1 MNREIFKSTILDFYP
16 SYTKKEILK
25 QAVKDGLIINNKK
38 HVTVQNPHYAKIIS
52 GFPFNASR
60 MAVNAFM

>member
-1 MNREIFKSTILDFYP
+1 M
-16 SYTKKEILK
+16 KK
-25 QAVKDGLIINNKK
+25 VKNWLFGIDSVF
-38 HVTVQNPHYAKIIS
+38 VTVQNPHYAKIIS